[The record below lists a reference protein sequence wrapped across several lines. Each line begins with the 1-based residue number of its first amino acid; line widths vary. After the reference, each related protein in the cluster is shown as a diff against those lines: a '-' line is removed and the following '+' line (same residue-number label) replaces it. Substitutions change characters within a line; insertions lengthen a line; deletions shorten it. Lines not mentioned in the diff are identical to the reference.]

1 VARLLPC
8 ALSKDPL
15 DASSGEDINELIR
28 NGSHESCSER
38 STEGSSQLA
47 ADPRKNLAS
56 CAPGILMRRNLMIW
70 NTAIYWALVAR
81 DTVMVSLRCTLV

>member
-15 DASSGEDINELIR
+15 DASSGEG

-47 ADPRKNLAS
+47 ADPQKHLAS